1 MATSSDVES
10 LATGAEPAAAADLLI
25 AAAGPVDGEAL
36 RQRVT
41 EAVRAFGAYEP
52 GELRIAVASPVA
64 SVAEGAGSVDNSVA
78 GLQFVSYPLA
88 ASATPALPWLTA
100 PAAYREIARLAEK
113 IGARTCLVFG
123 QDLGALDEATVAAL
137 ARPLFEGKA
146 LVSAPL
152 YPTGKYEGLLNGGIL
167 YPFTRALY
175 GKAIRHPFA
184 VDFGI
189 AGAMIARL
197 AADAPRGPVG
207 EILCPLVEGAVA
219 DLAIA
224 QSHISASHVTQS
236 EGIDLSTVLGALAGC
251 AFEEAER
258 NAAVWQ
264 RVRGSQATV
273 VYSSPSAAV
282 PDGQSV
288 DVRPLIESFQI
299 GFRNLQE
306 IWGLVLPPVTLLELK
321 RLSRLPVEQ
330 FQMPDSLWAKIVYDF
345 ALAHRL
351 RPISRSHLLGALTP
365 LYLGW
370 VASYAAEIQA
380 GDAAAAEQ
388 RVERL
393 AIAYEAAKPY
403 FVSRWRWPDRFNP

>member
-1 MATSSDVES
+1 MATSSEIASV
-10 LATGAEPAAAADLLI
+10 ANGTQAVAAADLLI

-36 RQRVT
+36 RQRVIP
-41 EAVRAFGAYEP
+41 AVRAFGAYEP

-64 SVAEGAGSVDNSVA
+64 SVAEGSVVESLA
-78 GLQFVSYPLA
+78 GLQFLNYPLA
-88 ASATPALPWLTA
+88 ASATPSLPWLAA

-113 IGARTCLVFG
+113 IGAQTCLIFG
-123 QDLGALDEATVAAL
+123 QDLSALDEANVAAL
-137 ARPLFEGKA
+137 ARPLLEAKA

-152 YPTGKYEGLLNGGIL
+152 YPTGKFEGLLNGGIL
-167 YPFTRALY
+167 YPLTRALY
-175 GKAIRHPFA
+175 GKAVRHPFA

-189 AGAMIARL
+189 AGAMISRLGFDAR
-197 AADAPRGPVG
+197 RGTAGV
-207 EILCPLVEGAVA
+207 ILCPIVDGAVA

-224 QSHISASHVTQS
+224 QSHIDATHLTQS
-236 EGIDLSTVLGALAGC
+236 EGVDLSTVLGQLAGC
-251 AFEEAER
+251 AFEDAEK

-264 RVRGSQATV
+264 RVRGSQATT
-273 VYSSPSAAV
+273 VYGSASTAA
-282 PDGQSV
+282 PDGANV

-321 RLSRLPVEQ
+321 RLSRLPAEQ
-330 FQMPDSLWAKIVYDF
+330 FQMPDALWAKVIYDF

-351 RPISRSHLLGALTP
+351 RSISRSHLLGALTP

-370 VASYAAEIQA
+370 VASYAAEVQGA
-380 GDAAAAEQ
+380 DAAAAEQ
-388 RVERL
+388 RIERL
-393 AIAYEAAKPY
+393 AVAFEAAKPY